1 MNVAR
6 ALAIGNHKGGVG
18 KTTITLATGAELA
31 RRGRRVL
38 LVDLDP
44 QAALTA
50 AAGIDAAAQSLA
62 EVIGGALPG
71 RARLAE
77 VIRPIAEG
85 LDLAPSDQ
93 SLAVSELGL
102 VGRLGRERVI
112 ARAVAEV
119 AGAYDLILFDL
130 PPSLGLLAVAGLV
143 AAHGVL
149 VPTAARALDLRA
161 VRAYLATVDAIR
173 VELNPGLRVIG
184 IVPTFYDGRRRH
196 DAEALEVMRAGG
208 LPVWEPVPGSVK
220 VAEAAAAGVD
230 AIGYAGPGNPAA
242 AALVKIAEGVGTWL
256 NSGQR

>member
-93 SLAVSELGL
+93 SLAVSALGL
-102 VGRLGRERVI
+102 VGRPGRERVI

-119 AGAYDLILFDL
+119 ASAYDVVLFDM
-130 PPSLGLLAVAGLV
+130 PPSLGLLTVAGLV

-161 VRAYLATVDAIR
+161 VRVFLETVDAIR
-173 VELNPGLRVIG
+173 VELNQGLRVIG
-184 IVPTFYDGRRRH
+184 VVPTFYDGRRRH
-196 DAEALEVMRAGG
+196 DQEALEVMRAGG
-208 LPVWEPVPGSVK
+208 LPVWEPVPASVK
-220 VAEAAAAGVD
+220 ISEAAAAGVD
-230 AIGYAGPGNPAA
+230 AISYAGPGNPAG
-242 AALVKIAEGVGTWL
+242 AALQSIAAEVDKWQ
-256 NSGQR
+256 SGQR

>member
-50 AAGIDAAAQSLA
+50 AAGIDAVAQSLA

-143 AAHGVL
+143 AAAGVL

-230 AIGYAGPGNPAA
+230 AISYAGPGNPAA
-242 AALVKIAEGVGTWL
+242 AALVKIAEGIDEWQ
-256 NSGQR
+256 SRSI

>member
-242 AALVKIAEGVGTWL
+242 AALQGVAAEVDRWL
-256 NSGQR
+256 SQGQG

>member
-50 AAGIDAAAQSLA
+50 AAGIDAVAQSLA

-143 AAHGVL
+143 AAAGVL

-230 AIGYAGPGNPAA
+230 AISYAGPGNPAA

>member
-143 AAHGVL
+143 AAAGVL

>member
-1 MNVAR
+1 MTTAR

-50 AAGIDAAAQSLA
+50 AAGVGDAGGQSLA
-62 EVIGGALPG
+62 EVIGGAAVG
-71 RARLAE
+71 RLRLVD
-77 VIRPIAEG
+77 VIRPISEG
-85 LDLAPSDQ
+85 LDLAPADQ

-119 AGAYDLILFDL
+119 ASAYDVVLFDM
-130 PPSLGLLAVAGLV
+130 PPSLGLLTVAGLV

-161 VRAYLATVDAIR
+161 VRVFLETVDAIR

-184 IVPTFYDGRRRH
+184 VVATFYDGRRRH
-196 DAEALEVMRAGG
+196 DQEALEVMRAGG
-208 LPVWEPVPGSVK
+208 LPVWEPVPASVK
-220 VAEAAAAGVD
+220 ISEAAAAGVD
-230 AIGYAGPGNPAA
+230 AISYAGPGNPAGVALQSIA
-242 AALVKIAEGVGTWL
+242 AEVDKWQ
-256 NSGQR
+256 SGQR